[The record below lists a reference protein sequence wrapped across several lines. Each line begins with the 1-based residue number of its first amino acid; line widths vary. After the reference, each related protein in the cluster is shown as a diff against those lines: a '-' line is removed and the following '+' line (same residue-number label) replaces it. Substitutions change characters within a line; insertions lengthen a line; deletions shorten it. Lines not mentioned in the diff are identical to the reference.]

1 MKNTFKNYEAAGPLC
16 YLLMDNDGNMQL
28 GLYKKAFFKSL
39 VLIIKY
45 KTEYFVIDPPEK
57 LMDAF
62 FRDEISLIDL
72 VFYVDG
78 LYITDIENN
87 PLSNEK
93 ATLIYNYISS
103 QMSGTLSKQ
112 LFFTTYPNYYYFYR
126 EMFELFNN

>member
-1 MKNTFKNYEAAGPLC
+1 MKITFKNYEPVGPLC

-39 VLIIKY
+39 VLILKY
-45 KTEYFVIDPPEK
+45 QTEYFVIDPPEK
-57 LMDAF
+57 MMDAF
-62 FRDEISLIDL
+62 FRDEKSLIDL
-72 VFYVDG
+72 AFYEDG

-93 ATLIYNYISS
+93 ATLIYSYISS
-103 QMSGTLSKQ
+103 QMFGTLSNQ

>member
-1 MKNTFKNYEAAGPLC
+1 MKNTFKNYEAVAPLC
-16 YLLMDNDGNMQL
+16 NLLIDNDGIMQL

-39 VLIIKY
+39 VLIMKY

-62 FRDEISLIDL
+62 FLDEKSLIDL
-72 VFYVDG
+72 AFYEDG

-103 QMSGTLSKQ
+103 QMFGTLSNQ
-112 LFFTTYPNYYYFYR
+112 LFFTTYPNYYFFYR